1 MRYTTLYLWFITL
14 LSLYLYLCP
23 GAEAQEDDYYDEDS
37 YYYEEDEEEGYEED
51 YMGPECYDP
60 DGLCTS
66 TRIGNIRYGYDGTS
80 SQRVGKRTYH
90 SNGVVCTTIRN
101 TTYCAE

>member
-37 YYYEEDEEEGYEED
+37 YYYEEDEDDYAEECD
-51 YMGPECYDP
+51 AS
-60 DGLCTS
+60 DGFCNS
-66 TRIGNIRYGYDGTS
+66 QEIGNIRYNSDGSTS
-80 SQRVGKRTYH
+80 QQVRDQTYH
-90 SNGVVCTTIRN
+90 SDGTVCTVIRN
-101 TTYCAE
+101 ITYCSN